1 VVQDAQHWE
10 IGTPLVVT
18 LASEH
23 HAAVVAGELGA
34 LGAVDLKRDG
44 ASWHVSVRRVPSDA
58 IVVQVLDAVRAAL
71 RGDPGAS
78 ALVRLDGR
86 EYHMNGE
93 A

>member
-1 VVQDAQHWE
+1 
-10 IGTPLVVT
+10 
-18 LASEH
+18 
-23 HAAVVAGELGA
+23 
-34 LGAVDLKRDG
+34 
-44 ASWHVSVRRVPSDA
+44 VSVRRVPSDA